1 MPTPRTHG
9 GAALALIPMT
19 LPGFNGL
26 NKQQATGILGPEWAT
41 RLENAVIDDNSRV
54 AARRGWDS
62 VTGTAAAEA
71 FSQLHHYWN
80 GTTDYIVASS
90 DAKLYISANSGST
103 WTDYTNS
110 IAFTTANW
118 QFQNF
123 NGAVYGIQ
131 QGENLITST
140 GGNFTQSAVA
150 GVPSG
155 NCLLSAFGRLWAS
168 NSNKTSLRCCGLLNA
183 GDWSSADSYLF
194 DMSSI
199 WLGQDE
205 ITAIVAFNGA
215 LVVFGRKNIV
225 FFVDG
230 AGSALG
236 IDPTQMYVA
245 DIVNGTGCIARDS
258 IQLVDGDLWFLSDN
272 GLQSLGRLITQKS
285 NPLEN
290 LSKPVQDY
298 LRDALAGYTV
308 SNLRSVYSP
317 LDRFYLLSLPAAGG
331 GGESIVFDTR
341 GKLEDG
347 SARCMGTWTLAP
359 LAMSVSRAGVLYMS
373 RYGNTGEVGTYSGGL
388 DNTSTYNFVFE
399 SGWLDLTQQGFLL
412 FTKRL
417 EGVFFAD
424 DDISV
429 NFRWAYDFSDDFK
442 SRAKSF
448 TVDSAALYGSALY
461 GTALWGGGMSL
472 RRGKVHGSG
481 NGEYVKVGLSAT
493 ISGATFAVQQLDLF
507 AKVGRYA

>member
-62 VTGTAAAEA
+62 ATGTAAANA
-71 FSQLHHYWN
+71 FVQLHHYWN
-80 GTTDYIVASS
+80 GTTDFLVASS
-90 DAKLYISANSGST
+90 ATALYISANAGST
-103 WTDYTNS
+103 WTDYTNA
-110 IAFTTANW
+110 IAFTAGNW

-123 NGAVYGIQ
+123 NGACYGIQ
-131 QGENLITST
+131 QGEALITST
-140 GGNFTQSAVA
+140 GGNFTQSAAA

-155 NCLLSAFGRLWAS
+155 NCLLAAFGRLWAS
-168 NSNKTSLRCCGLLNA
+168 NSDKISFRCSGLLNA
-183 GDWSSADSYLF
+183 GDWSSADSYSF

-199 WLGQDE
+199 WLGEDE
-205 ITAIVAFNGA
+205 ITALVAFNGA

-272 GLQSLGRLITQKS
+272 GLQSLGRVITQKS
-285 NPLEN
+285 NPLDN

-298 LRDALAGYTV
+298 LRDALDGFTIA
-308 SNLRSVYSP
+308 NLRSVYSP
-317 LDRFYLLSLPAAGG
+317 LDRFYLLSLPDASS
-331 GGESIVFDTR
+331 GGEAIVFDTR
-341 GKLEDG
+341 GRLQDG
-347 SARCMGTWTLAP
+347 SARCMGIWSLAP
-359 LAMSVSRAGVLYMS
+359 TAMSVSRAGVLYMS
-373 RYGNTGEVGTYSGGL
+373 RNGSTGEVGTYAGGTDAL
-388 DNTSTYNFVFE
+388 TGYDFVFE
-399 SGWLDLTQQGFLL
+399 SGWLDLTQQGYLL
-412 FTKRL
+412 FPKRI
-417 EGVFFAD
+417 EGIFFAD
-424 DDISV
+424 DDISL
-429 NFRWAYDFSDDFK
+429 NFKWAFDFSSDF
-442 SRAKSF
+442 RTRPKSF
-448 TVDSAALYGSALY
+448 TVDSAAVYGSAVW
-461 GTALWGGGMSL
+461 GTALWGGGLSL
-472 RRGKVHGSG
+472 RRGKVNGAGSG
-481 NGEYVKVGLSAT
+481 EYIKVGISTT
-493 ISGATFAVQQLDLF
+493 ISGATFAVQQIDLF